1 MEKLFNRKIKKKNIY
16 IEPFQHIIF
25 DNVMELKEYD
35 KLYENMHY
43 FTEDTFEEFAWSI
56 WKKRI

>member
-1 MEKLFNRKIKKKNIY
+1 MEKLFDRKIKKKNIY
-16 IEPFQHIIF
+16 IEPFEHIIF

-43 FTEDTFEEFAWSI
+43 LNAI
-56 WKKRI
+56 IHYLMIK